1 MAFWPFSLGQKAQKI
16 FFGPFLRWKSVTLI
30 FLLFI
35 FTEQP
40 YMTVVQ
46 GQSMAIT
53 STLLFTEDPDTPP
66 NELSYDVM
74 KAPAFGQLVLADNLS
89 NPLMRFT
96 QADINHQRV
105 VYFHH
110 DGGPSTDFY
119 FRVSDGKYSP
129 VYRYVLFLLVN
140 NRYLPGVLG

>member
-1 MAFWPFSLGQKAQKI
+1 
-16 FFGPFLRWKSVTLI
+16 
-30 FLLFI
+30 
-35 FTEQP
+35 
-40 YMTVVQ
+40 MTVVQ
-46 GQSMAIT
+46 GQSKAIT

-66 NELSYDVM
+66 NEITYDVM

-129 VYRYVLFLLVN
+129 TYRYVHQTHSTMNYTDLLHISILFFL
-140 NRYLPGVLG
+140 Y